1 MRSFS
6 CIDKVS
12 ATDHKARAGCQGDM
26 AKSQIKSRER
36 VSKHAEVFTAE
47 REVNAMLDLVKQETE
62 RLDSRFLEPAC
73 GTGNFLAEIL
83 RRKLEVAKR
92 ASIPPGKKL
101 VNPEKFERSS
111 IVALTSIYGVELLMD
126 NVIEC
131 RERLYKQWLSEYA
144 NVRKKH
150 PAEKVCNAA
159 RFILE
164 KNIVCGNALS
174 MKKVDADAKDTD
186 EPIIFSEWAFIGEYK
201 VKRTDFRFDRLL
213 AGDYH
218 RPKPVAPTKKKPSQG
233 DLFGQDESED
243 EGEIVKQY
251 RILPHYM
258 RIGDYAE

>member
-1 MRSFS
+1 M
-6 CIDKVS
+6 
-12 ATDHKARAGCQGDM
+12 AR
-26 AKSQIKSRER
+26 SQIKSRER

-92 ASIPPGKKL
+92 ASVPPKKKL

-111 IVALTSIYGVELLMD
+111 IVALSSIYGVELLAD

-131 RERLYKQWLSEYA
+131 RERLYRQWAEEYERVCKKQPS
-144 NVRKKH
+144 
-150 PAEKVCNAA
+150 EKVGKAA
-159 RFILE
+159 RFILK

-174 MKKVDADAKDTD
+174 MKKVDREAHDTD

-201 VKRTDFRFDRLL
+201 VKRTDYIFDRLL
-213 AGDYH
+213 AGEYH
-218 RPKPVAPTKKKPSQG
+218 RQKAEDPKPKKPRQD
-233 DLFGQDESED
+233 DLFTANAPEDD
-243 EGEIVKQY
+243 EGEIVQQH